1 MNRRRILARSSVF
14 CDGFRFN
21 SNEFGK
27 AEGSNQAHAS
37 ALLAQFDNIWDL
49 VKWLAIVSTS
59 TAVLA
64 VMMVLLVV
72 LDGSDRQT

>member
-1 MNRRRILARSSVF
+1 MTKSSVF

-21 SNEFGK
+21 SNEFGVAAGK
-27 AEGSNQAHAS
+27 NQRHAS
-37 ALLAQFDNIWDL
+37 TLLAQFDTIWDL

-72 LDGSDRQT
+72 LDGSDKQT

>member
-1 MNRRRILARSSVF
+1 MTKSSVF
-14 CDGFRFN
+14 CDGFRYN
-21 SNEFGK
+21 SNEFGVT
-27 AEGSNQAHAS
+27 AGSDTANGQHIAS
-37 ALLAQFDNIWDL
+37 TLLAQFDTIWDL